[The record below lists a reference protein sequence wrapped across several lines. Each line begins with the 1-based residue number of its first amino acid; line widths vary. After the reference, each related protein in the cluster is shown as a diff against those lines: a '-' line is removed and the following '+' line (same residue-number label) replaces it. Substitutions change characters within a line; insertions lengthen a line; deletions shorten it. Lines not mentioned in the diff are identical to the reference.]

1 MTAEVPD
8 NPHIVI
14 HGAGSV
20 GCLIGG
26 TWMLSGL
33 PVSFY
38 GRQSVRDEIA
48 ENGLTVTDSERRRIE
63 ARPDEVDFS
72 TDAKV
77 LARGD
82 IIALCVKST
91 GTEQAAK
98 EIARHARKG
107 AVVISFQNG
116 VSNVDLLKAALP
128 DQSILWGMVP
138 FNVAR
143 MGNGRWHKGTAGAL
157 WAEDHPVTRALEARI
172 GKGPGALRLS
182 GDMRG
187 VAWGKLLINLNNAI
201 NALSGR
207 PLLEQLS
214 ERDYR
219 RVFAACQVEALE
231 ILEAAGIEPVQIGP
245 ISPKLLPHVIASP
258 DLMFRNTD
266 IEDAEDRRRRALVH
280 GRRFRRRAADRD
292 RLSER
297 RSGQARRVTGAAR
310 AGQREDRRSGQA
322 GRSRA
327 SSGNGRQRSCA
338 ATSSRA
344 APSPASDT
352 EPRFFV

>member
-1 MTAEVPD
+1 LTAAAPD
-8 NPHIVI
+8 NPHIII

-33 PVSFY
+33 PVSFH

-77 LARGD
+77 LADGD
-82 IIALCVKST
+82 VIALCVKST

-107 AVVISFQNG
+107 AMVISFQNG
-116 VSNVDLLKAALP
+116 VSNVDRLKAALP

-187 VAWGKLLINLNNAI
+187 VAWGKLLINLNNAV

-219 RVFAACQVEALE
+219 RVVAACQVEALE
-231 ILEAAGIEPVQIGP
+231 ILDAAGIEPVQIGP
-245 ISPKLLPHVIASP
+245 ISPKLLPHVIAAP
-258 DLMFRNTD
+258 DLMFRNT
-266 IEDAEDRRRRALVH
+266 ILKMQKIDADARSSMADDFAAGRATEIDHLNGEVVKLAESLGRRAPVNEKIVALVKQAEAGVERQWTAKELRGYVLE
-280 GRRFRRRAADRD
+280 GRA
-292 RLSER
+292 
-297 RSGQARRVTGAAR
+297 V
-310 AGQREDRRSGQA
+310 AGFGY
-322 GRSRA
+322 
-327 SSGNGRQRSCA
+327 
-338 ATSSRA
+338 
-344 APSPASDT
+344 
-352 EPRFFV
+352 